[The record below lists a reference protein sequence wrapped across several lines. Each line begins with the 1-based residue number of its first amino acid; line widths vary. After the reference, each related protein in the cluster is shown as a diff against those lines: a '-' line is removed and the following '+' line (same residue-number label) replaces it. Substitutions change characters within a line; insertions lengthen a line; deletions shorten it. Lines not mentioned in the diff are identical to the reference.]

1 MESRRGFLIGAAKL
15 IASGLTL
22 AAVPTALAKSVEPLI
37 WTPDR
42 DIIDPRSTQ
51 RVDVVAPYGPL
62 YVTVHRGSPDKHTIL
77 NFAVA
82 PGCSTA
88 WDSGVNGNIV
98 FADGARLQ
106 RITVFA
112 DVVPAAAW
120 KGE

>member
-22 AAVPTALAKSVEPLI
+22 AAVPNALAKSVEPLI

-62 YVTVHRGSPDKHTIL
+62 YITVHRGHPDKDTIL
-77 NFAVA
+77 KFAVS
-82 PGCSTA
+82 PGGNML
-88 WDSGVNGNIV
+88 WDSWINRDIV

-106 RITVFA
+106 RITVLT
-112 DVVPAAAW
+112 DVVPVQEA
-120 KGE
+120 